1 MSEDDL
7 LKVRREMYQKASAA
21 QVEMLKGL
29 RGELI
34 DRRWQIILDIDSIRE
49 MIMLGLA
56 KTDDQE
62 LKQILTDVKDKL
74 DEIEKLIAR
83 IPDDF
88 IPAF

>member
-1 MSEDDL
+1 MSEDEL
-7 LKVRREMYQKASAA
+7 LKIRREMYKKASDA

-49 MIMLGLA
+49 MIVLALA
-56 KTDDQE
+56 KTEDQE
-62 LKQILTDVKDKL
+62 LKRVLTDVKVKL